1 MVCGFRWCECNTA
14 ASLLIRG
21 SNMSIA
27 VRARNAI
34 GWSKFSISASVKIM
48 GRPSA
53 TGVTAAV
60 EQDNGLMVT
69 WDPPKDT
76 GFGESA
82 SDPAVITAYTLIISR
97 CLETGE
103 KAQDYCSEKRF
114 AVAPPDDASQGGTE
128 ECDKTDSRGLREEL
142 TCEAPRLNVT
152 KLIEAQGN
160 LVEGI
165 IYYLRVTARNAVGPS
180 FESQSPPFRA
190 PYRIY
195 PW

>member
-14 ASLLIRG
+14 ASPLIRG

-34 GWSKFSISASVKIM
+34 GWSKFSTSASVKIM

-82 SDPAVITAYTLIISR
+82 SDPAVITAYTLILTM
-97 CLETGE
+97 CLDTRGKTDEL
-103 KAQDYCSEKRF
+103 CSMKRF
-114 AVAPPDDASQGGTE
+114 TVAPPSDASLVGTE
-128 ECDKTDSRGLREEL
+128 ECDKTDSRGLKEEL
-142 TCEAPRLNVT
+142 YCEAPRLNVT

-165 IYYLRVTARNAVGPS
+165 IYYLKVTARNAVGPS